1 MNRVGTNE
9 RPATMKLVLAFAA
22 IYIIWGSTYLGILY
36 AIETLPPLLMAGS
49 RFIIAGGVLYL
60 WARMNG
66 ATRPDFQG
74 WRKASVIGA
83 LLLLG
88 GNGMVVL
95 AERTVPSG
103 LAALL
108 IATEPLMIVMLDW
121 LRPGG
126 SRPIGKVVIGLVLGF
141 SGMALLVGP
150 SGLAGSSAV
159 DPVGAGMLVLASL
172 SWATGSLYAARS
184 RIQTDPVM
192 GAAMQMLAGGALL
205 LAAGLIRGEAAGFA
219 IAAVSLKS
227 LAAFLYL
234 IVFGSLVGFTSY
246 SWLLR
251 VTRPAVAS
259 TYAYVNPIVAVM
271 LGWAFAG
278 EVITANTI
286 IAAAIIIG
294 SVVMISAN
302 TKEGEPEKNLSD
314 GSERKKETLA
324 SVQDLRGA
332 QCRAGD

>member
-1 MNRVGTNE
+1 MNTAQTDY

-22 IYIIWGSTYLGILY
+22 VYIIWGSTYLGILY

-49 RFIIAGGVLYL
+49 RFIIAGTVLYA
-60 WARMNG
+60 WARMKG
-66 ATRPDFQG
+66 AERPGFRG

-108 IATEPLMIVMLDW
+108 IATEPLMIVLLDW
-121 LRPGG
+121 FRPGG
-126 SRPIGKVVIGLVLGF
+126 ARPIGKVVVGLILGF

-150 SGLAGSSAV
+150 AGIAGGSAV
-159 DPVGAGMLVLASL
+159 DPFGAGMLIFASL

-184 RIQTDPVM
+184 RTQTDPVM
-192 GAAMQMLAGGALL
+192 GAAMQMLTGGALL
-205 LAAGLIRGEAAGFA
+205 LIVGLIRGEAASFA
-219 IAAVSLKS
+219 ISEVSLRS
-227 LAAFLYL
+227 LGAFLYL
-234 IVFGSLVGFTSY
+234 IIFGSLVGFTSY

-278 EVITANTI
+278 EVISLRTI
-286 IAAAIIIG
+286 VAAAIIIG
-294 SVVMISAN
+294 SVVMISAG
-302 TKEGEPEKNLSD
+302 KESKPENDSSD
-314 GSERKKETLA
+314 RSDVKIENRPTA
-324 SVQDLRGA
+324 QDLCEA
-332 QCRAGD
+332 PSRAGD